1 MILKNS
7 KSKRINVLGLM
18 NCKLDIDYEI
28 IAEKVDSETIINFF
42 DKFSNNLKKK
52 TVVVMDRASIHTSD
66 AIMEKLEKW
75 SQKNLEIF
83 WLPTYSPK
91 LNSIEI
97 LGKFIKYEWIEVD
110 AYNSWK
116 TLMKY
121 LKKVLDNLGSKYV
134 INFV

>member
-1 MILKNS
+1 
-7 KSKRINVLGLM
+7 M

>member
-1 MILKNS
+1 
-7 KSKRINVLGLM
+7 M
-18 NCKLDIDYEI
+18 NRNLDIDYEI
-28 IAEKVDSETIINFF
+28 TAEKVDSQTIINFF
-42 DKFSNNLKKK
+42 DKFSNNLKQK
-52 TVVVMDRASIHTSD
+52 TVVVMDQASIHTSD
-66 AIMEKLEKW
+66 VIINKLDEWK
-75 SQKNLEIF
+75 QKNLEIF

-91 LNSIEI
+91 LNLIEI

-116 TLMKY
+116 ALMKY